1 MRIASPNNRLFR
13 AFGNWV
19 IRRAMRTPY
28 THLFHDDGRPYMER
42 FWLWRIGMPRG
53 WQQLEKDVASMEAEA
68 RQCEMLFGRE
78 KAEGRWQK
86 AAKWREQLY
95 PKFAIRIHHI
105 QSGDDRVFHDHPWNF
120 ATLILR
126 GAYKET
132 VPLTP
137 EGGVRVTTWHWA
149 GTLRL
154 VRASQWHYLSFQENP
169 ELLFGR
175 EAWTLFITFPKR
187 QSWGF
192 LVDGVKVPW
201 REYLAQRGGAKE
213 ATTP

>member
-1 MRIASPNNRLFR
+1 MRIASPDNRLFR

-28 THLFHDDGRPYMER
+28 IHLFHDDGRPYMER
-42 FWLWRIGMPRG
+42 FWLFRLGKSRSNESGECYPWFGMR
-53 WQQLEKDVASMEAEA
+53 V
-68 RQCEMLFGRE
+68 
-78 KAEGRWQK
+78 
-86 AAKWREQLY
+86 
-95 PKFAIRIHHI
+95 HHI

-126 GAYKET
+126 GSYKET

-137 EGGVRVTTWHWA
+137 RGEFCVTTWHQA

-169 ELLFGR
+169 EVLTGR
-175 EAWTLFITFPKR
+175 EAWTLFITSPKR

-201 REYLAQRGGAKE
+201 RQYLAQRAGAKGA
-213 ATTP
+213 ATP